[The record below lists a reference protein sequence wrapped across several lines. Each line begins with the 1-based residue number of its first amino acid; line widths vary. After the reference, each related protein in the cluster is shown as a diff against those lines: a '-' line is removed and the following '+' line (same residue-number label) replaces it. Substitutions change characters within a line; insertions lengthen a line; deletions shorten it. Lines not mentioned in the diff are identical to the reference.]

1 MGLISDG
8 EAYEKIMIFGG
19 IQNVILPK
27 QPLREQQTDEDL
39 TQTSNV

>member
-27 QPLREQQTDEDL
+27 QPEQTDEDL